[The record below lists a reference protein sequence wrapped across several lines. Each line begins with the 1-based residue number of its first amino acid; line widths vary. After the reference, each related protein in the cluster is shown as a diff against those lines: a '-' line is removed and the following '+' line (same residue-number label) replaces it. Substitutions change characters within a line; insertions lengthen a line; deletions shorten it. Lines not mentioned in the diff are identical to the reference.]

1 MRNTIEQQMMLTA
14 ATTSAKSNSQLAGKP
29 HSAIVT
35 LVGSRRKSDEPQR
48 GAMRSTPAL
57 EQPVQDTQTSS
68 GHPHIP
74 EHGSNPRHPRTP
86 AAIRDNHTF
95 SNPGHPHIPA
105 AIRDNHTFERKQSG
119 TPVHSGA
126 NSPEHP
132 LIQTY
137 PGQPHI
143 QQSEAKRGNTGH
155 PHIRRLPVRD
165 THLFKSIQD
174 TYAFSSLQQSEAI
187 RNTQTSRF
195 IQDKHILQCSPG
207 HP

>member
-57 EQPVQDTQTSS
+57 EQPVQDTHTFGST
-68 GHPHIP
+68 GAIR
-74 EHGSNPRHPRTP
+74 SNPRHPRTP

-95 SNPGHPHIPA
+95 SNPGHPHIRRPKQTG
-105 AIRDNHTFERKQSG
+105 AIRDTHTFGGRSNPEQFG
-119 TPVHSGA
+119 TPTHSEATGQG
-126 NSPEHP
+126 HP
-132 LIQTY
+132 LIQIY
-137 PGQPHI
+137 PGHLCI
-143 QQSEAKRGNTGH
+143 QQS
-155 PHIRRLPVRD
+155 
-165 THLFKSIQD
+165 S
-174 TYAFSSLQQSEAI
+174 AI